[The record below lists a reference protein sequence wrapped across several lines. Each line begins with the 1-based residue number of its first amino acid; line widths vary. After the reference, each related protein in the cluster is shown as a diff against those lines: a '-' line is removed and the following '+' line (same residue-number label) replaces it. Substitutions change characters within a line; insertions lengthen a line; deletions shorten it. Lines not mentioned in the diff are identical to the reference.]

1 MNLLNEFTT
10 NEVILLEQA
19 GIIVENKEYSNDE
32 IKRCENKIGEF
43 IMNYSMKTNEIS
55 ELSNK
60 YSRILSVLIREE

>member
-32 IKRCENKIGEF
+32 IKLKN
-43 IMNYSMKTNEIS
+43 NH
-55 ELSNK
+55 
-60 YSRILSVLIREE
+60 

>member
-19 GIIVENKEYSNDE
+19 GITVENKEYSNDE

-43 IMNYSMKTNEIS
+43 IMNHSMKTNEIS

-60 YSRILSVLIREE
+60 YSRILSVLIRKE